1 MFAEPLCDIIFW
13 TVAIGSFWT
22 AVSTLVGRRLSAGR
36 RGEQWQKLA
45 AEAAD
50 VDDKLQ
56 GRTRHL
62 VNFSVRSSLDPDQR
76 VQIEAEIEEALRQ
89 VSLDLWRWHRALED
103 GLTRI
108 EQMQFR
114 SRTSS
119 RTPSP

>member
-1 MFAEPLCDIIFW
+1 MFPVWSLALSHIFQGYNEIQLLAEEIASLSPEHASHLHY
-13 TVAIGSFWT
+13 ALQQGKRIG
-22 AVSTLVGRRLSAGR
+22 
-36 RGEQWQKLA
+36 E
-45 AEAAD
+45 
-50 VDDKLQ
+50 LQ